1 MPALRRASSFEKA
14 CDASNPRGRIG
25 SLESSSLH
33 GAIPDLI
40 ALAGADN

>member
-1 MPALRRASSFEKA
+1 VRRFEPAWQ
-14 CDASNPRGRIG
+14 RIG

-40 ALAGADN
+40 ALARADN